1 MRRGENRWYRFGRP
15 DKKRPVLI
23 LTRDSVIEAL
33 GEVTVVPITSTIRD
47 VPSEVV
53 LTPADGLQRDCA
65 LNLYHIQTVP
75 RGRVGAPIAVLPA
88 YRSQTTAQSSIA
100 SRGVWEDAHD
110 EEVPAVGHFHSMQ
123 RGNVRVVQ

>member
-1 MRRGENRWYRFGRP
+1 MRRGEIRWYRFGRP

-53 LTPADGLQRDCA
+53 LTPADGLQQDCA

-88 YRSQTTAQSSIA
+88 HRMREVRSALLFA
-100 SRGVWEDAHD
+100 LGFDD
-110 EEVPAVGHFHSMQ
+110 
-123 RGNVRVVQ
+123 